1 MKSFIPKHWL
11 CLHAPMY
18 GEKKFRKHIVK
29 FQFCTKC
36 NCPLFIAIWVK
47 GIDYDIKIKQ
57 R

>member
-36 NCPLFIAIWVK
+36 NYPLFIAIWVK